1 MGLLFKFITLID
13 WKERAMKSNVGR
25 WALVVFLTIFTM
37 GCSSIR
43 ARTDLRRDNE
53 WTIYPGVREDVKEMG
68 RLVRGEPP
76 RSDEAGPESG
86 WLMGMTGVIL
96 VFDFP
101 FSAVL
106 DTVASPYDLYR
117 IFNPQDFGDR
127 ANPGS

>member
-76 RSDEAGPESG
+76 RSDEAGRNR
-86 WLMGMTGVIL
+86 
-96 VFDFP
+96 D
-101 FSAVL
+101 
-106 DTVASPYDLYR
+106 
-117 IFNPQDFGDR
+117 
-127 ANPGS
+127 GSWG